1 MWRGPMAHAPT
12 LSEVAAAAGVSP
24 ATASRVLSGSVRVA
38 TSTRQRVTDAVTK
51 LGYIRRRASYSPPT
65 PRSSRLVGAAV
76 CEPFPRAVS
85 DPFHIRLLTTT
96 EELLTERGIS
106 LVIVPSP
113 DTNTVRRL
121 LTGVFGGVLVIGAAD
136 DHPVAVA
143 LASSGVPVRCTGRPP
158 DGIRLPYVD
167 VDNGDGGRQVA
178 EHLIVGGRR
187 RIGMIAGPRT
197 FPAAQDRL
205 AGFRKTLELAG
216 VANVPVARGDF
227 SFASGVHGMRWLLD
241 RAPKLDAVFAAADAM
256 AAGAMRT
263 LHKSG
268 RRVPEDVA
276 IVGFDDAPFA
286 RRTRPPLT
294 TVRQP
299 VEELAIRAAT
309 LLLDDMGGNAEPA
322 ANDTLPTELVVRE
335 SSP

>member
-1 MWRGPMAHAPT
+1 MAHAPT

-38 TSTRQRVTDAVTK
+38 TSTRQRVTNAVTQ
-51 LGYIRRRASYSPPT
+51 LGYIRRRAPYSPPT
-65 PRSSRLVGAAV
+65 PRTNRLVAAAV
-76 CEPFPRAVS
+76 CEPFPRAVC
-85 DPFHIRLLTTT
+85 DPFHIRLLTSI

-167 VDNGDGGRQVA
+167 VDNGDGGRQVG
-178 EHLIVGGRR
+178 EHLILGGRR
-187 RIGMIAGPRT
+187 RIGVIAGPRT

-205 AGFRKTLELAG
+205 SGFRTTLETAG
-216 VANVPVARGDF
+216 VANGPVARGDF
-227 SFASGVHGMRWLLD
+227 SFASGMHAMRWLLE
-241 RAPKLDAVFAAADAM
+241 RAPKLDAVFAAADSM
-256 AAGAMRT
+256 AAGALRT
-263 LHKSG
+263 LRVTG
-268 RRVPEDVA
+268 RRVPDDVA
-276 IVGFDDAPFA
+276 MVGFDDAPFA
-286 RRTRPPLT
+286 SRTRPPLT

-309 LLLDDMGGNAEPA
+309 LLLEDMGGDDGPPA
-322 ANDTLPTELVVRE
+322 NQTLPTELVVRE